1 MDKFVVLCT
10 LLVQLVLAV
19 VFSENLAVYS
29 DGSRLNAFSGHLL
42 LGQLSFWTS
51 RITSSW
57 ENRSTERFW
66 ISLTVAWAFWITNIR
81 TSWALQIPELH
92 LWMSWVSRFRSSL
105 LWNVVGSPDFGC
117 PSCETSWGL
126 QILVVPLVKRLRV
139 TRISVLP
146 FMKRRGS
153 PEFRYSLLWN
163 AVGHQMSGPV
173 HPCVL
178 PGCLRLRANIL
189 SGKTA
194 WPVRCLQ
201 CGLKMNSNLPLL
213 TFVRR
218 WQTLLVWF
226 KLKKGIRGYSSQR
239 WSKSFEVWRENWV
252 ELLEVNPKSN

>member
-42 LGQLSFWTS
+42 LGQSSFWTS

-57 ENRSTERFW
+57 ENRSPERFW

-146 FMKRRGS
+146 VMKRRGS

-163 AVGHQMSGPV
+163 AVGHQMS
-173 HPCVL
+173 VL
-178 PGCLRLRANIL
+178 PFMKRRGSPDVGACSSVCS
-189 SGKTA
+189 SG
-194 WPVRCLQ
+194 
-201 CGLKMNSNLPLL
+201 MS
-213 TFVRR
+213 
-218 WQTLLVWF
+218 QTP
-226 KLKKGIRGYSSQR
+226 S
-239 WSKSFEVWRENWV
+239 
-252 ELLEVNPKSN
+252 